1 MDAGARSEGAAVA
14 AAALDA
20 ASGPAQPGVG
30 EPVGPE
36 CGGGPALRSEVSQEV
51 AIDAPDAPVVE
62 TSPVLSVSGAAA
74 LAPPAPA
81 SVDAT
86 AEVEPLPQESTEA
99 LPAAEDDPAYRV
111 FIDSLMYL
119 PPEEVELVEE
129 AYRFSEAAHRGQKRQ
144 SGEPYITHPLA
155 VAGEIAEWQMD
166 VEGVIAALLHDVME
180 DTPVSKSTIAE
191 RFGKPVADLVDGL
204 SKLDKLEFQSAEEA
218 QAENFRKMLMAMARD
233 LRVVLIKLADRHH
246 NLQTMAAVRPEK
258 RRRIARET
266 LEIYAPIANRL
277 GLNKLY
283 HELQDLSFQLIYPL
297 RARVLARALKAA
309 RGNRR
314 ELLSRILDGLS
325 RRLQEAGIEARTSG
339 REKSLY
345 SIYRK
350 MLDKRLSFSQVLD
363 VYGFRVLVGDE
374 TTCYVALGVLHALY
388 KPVPGKFKDY
398 IAIPKQNGYQSLHTT
413 LIGPHGTPF
422 ELQIR
427 TEAMDN
433 LAQEGVAS
441 HWLYKDSEQ
450 FGAELQQK
458 TSTWFHSLLDLQ
470 STSDESGDFLEH
482 VKVDLF
488 PHEIYVFTPKGRIIA
503 LPRGA
508 TAIDLAYAVHS
519 DIGNHCVAAN
529 INFQPMPLVTE
540 LTNGDRV
547 EIITAADAHPSL
559 AWLNTVKTGRARS
572 KIRHY
577 LKSVQ
582 HDESTLLGEKM
593 LDQELRAL
601 GVAASELPVSSWKN
615 VLRDSGNKLI
625 KEVYTDIGLGFRL
638 AGVVARRLLAR
649 EDSSPAP
656 AKAPASLVIRGSE
669 GMAVQFA
676 PCCQPIPGDPIIGSI
691 WKGKGLVIHTHDCP
705 AIRKLRSA
713 KPTKWI
719 DVEWEPEPGRLFSV
733 RLRLTVQNTVGAL
746 GRIATEIS
754 QSGINI
760 VHVNMDEKHPGLYT
774 TINFTVQVAGRT
786 ALARLMR
793 SLRRLPEVIRIAR
806 EQGQA
811 A

>member
-1 MDAGARSEGAAVA
+1 VNTLAETARPAEVA
-14 AAALDA
+14 AAENTC
-20 ASGPAQPGVG
+20 PHP
-30 EPVGPE
+30 
-36 CGGGPALRSEVSQEV
+36 
-51 AIDAPDAPVVE
+51 
-62 TSPVLSVSGAAA
+62 
-74 LAPPAPA
+74 
-81 SVDAT
+81 
-86 AEVEPLPQESTEA
+86 
-99 LPAAEDDPAYRV
+99 EDDPAYQV
-111 FIDSLMYL
+111 FIDSLSYL
-119 PPEEVELVEE
+119 PPEELQIVRD
-129 AYRFSEAAHRGQKRQ
+129 AYLFSEQAHRGQFRL
-144 SGEPYITHPLA
+144 SGEAYITHPLA
-155 VAGEIAEWQMD
+155 VAGAIAEWQMD
-166 VEGVIAALLHDVME
+166 VEGVVAALLHDVME
-180 DTPVSKSTIAE
+180 DTTVGKSEIAE

-204 SKLDKLEFQSAEEA
+204 SKLDKIEFQSHEEA

-246 NLQTMAAVRPEK
+246 NLQTMAAVRADK

-266 LEIYAPIANRL
+266 LEIYAPIASRL
-277 GLNKLY
+277 GLNKLFQ
-283 HELQDLSFQLIYPL
+283 ELQDLSFQLIYPM

-314 ELLSRILDGLS
+314 ELLSRILEGIKGKLRDT
-325 RRLQEAGIEARTSG
+325 GIEAQVFG

-350 MLDKRLSFSQVLD
+350 MLEKRLSFSQVLD
-363 VYGFRVLVGDE
+363 VYGFRVVVTDVPTAYL
-374 TTCYVALGVLHALY
+374 ALGSLHALY

-398 IAIPKQNGYQSLHTT
+398 IAIPKPNGYQSLHTT

-427 TEAMDN
+427 TAAMDN
-433 LAQEGVAS
+433 VAQEGIAS
-441 HWLYKDSEQ
+441 HWLYKDGES

-458 TSTWFHSLLDLQ
+458 TTKWFHSLLDLQ
-470 STSDESGDFLEH
+470 STAGDTSEFFEH

-488 PHEIYVFTPKGRIIA
+488 PHEIYVFTPKGKIIA

-508 TAIDLAYAVHS
+508 TPIDLAYAVHT
-519 DIGNHCVAAN
+519 DIGNHSVAAQ
-529 INFQPMPLVTE
+529 INFTLMPLATE

-547 EIITAADAHPSL
+547 DVVTAADAHPSA
-559 AWLNTVKTGRARS
+559 AWLAHVKTGRARS

-577 LKSVQ
+577 LKTA
-582 HDESTLLGEKM
+582 HNDESTALGEKM

-601 GVAASELPVSSWKN
+601 GVVASELPVSSWKS

-625 KEVYTDIGLGFRL
+625 KEVYTDIGLGFRI

-649 EDSSPAP
+649 EEAP
-656 AKAPASLVIRGSE
+656 QPTDKRPASLIIRGTE

-705 AIRKLRSA
+705 AIRKARSA

-719 DVEWEPEPGRLFSV
+719 DVEWEPEPGKLFSV
-733 RLRLTVQNTVGAL
+733 RLRIMVQNTLGVL

-754 QSGINI
+754 NSGTNI
-760 VHVNMDEKHPGLYT
+760 EHVNMDEKHPGLYT
-774 TINFTVQVAGRT
+774 TLHFTVQVGSRT
-786 ALARLMR
+786 SLARLMR
-793 SLRRLPEVIRIAR
+793 GLRRIPEVARISR
-806 EQGQA
+806 DQGLTA
-811 A
+811 